1 MRKYVIAVGL
11 SRKDLKWKNKKAEW
25 DVLVKKLSQTTR
37 TPETQKEYFALS
49 KAKQDEIKD
58 IGGFVGG
65 ELAGGV
71 RSKNTVRYRDILTL
85 DIDSVNDGADIVFII
100 DNMIDSAF
108 VIYSTHKHKPEAP
121 RLRLVIP
128 LNRSVNSE
136 EYEAIARYLASEIGI
151 DYFDDTTYQASRL
164 MYWPSTSSDA
174 EYLFKSQTGEELD
187 ADSILGKYADWK
199 DITSWPYSS
208 RVSVDEIKKTSDKQE
223 DPTTKEGII
232 GAFCREYTISDAI
245 ETFIPEVYVRGSS
258 DDRFTYANGTT
269 SDGAVVYDDK
279 FIYSHHSTDPISMK
293 LCNAFD
299 MVRIHKFGQLDEKA
313 VESTPVSKLPSYIEM
328 AKLVT
333 SDKRCKKQLVNDI
346 VKVDDSEFDTISD
359 DWLERL
365 DLGGKTR
372 SDILP
377 TYNNIELILENDPIL
392 KDMVSFDELAGNLII
407 IRDLAWR
414 TNAKG
419 SYWSDNDDVAVESY
433 IEKTYK
439 FNASM
444 KIRGSIQALANK
456 YHFHPVKEYLEALPN
471 WDGVKRV
478 ETLFIDYLGAE
489 NSEYIKSLTRKALA
503 AAVKRIYRPG
513 TKWDYMVT
521 LVGEQGCGKSSL
533 LAKLGMNWFS
543 DSITSFSGKEGM
555 ESIQRTWIVEVSELT
570 ATTRADVETV
580 KQFITK
586 QVDEYRPAYARNK
599 VSRPRQCV
607 MFGTTNDANFLR
619 DTTGNRRFP
628 IVECGGLEKAKYRV
642 RDLDQDTV
650 DQIWAEVLTY
660 YNDEKLYL
668 SEELES
674 IARDI
679 QDKHLD
685 ENPYAEEIR
694 NYLDMELPG
703 NWYELSIEERKNFI
717 KYGPDELTKYDWE
730 HKFQRDRV
738 CILEIANEVLQ
749 KPRGALTNAEA
760 RSIAG
765 VLQKTKGW
773 VKHTSNMR
781 IDKFY
786 NKQKGYMR
794 IPFYNDKMST
804 KH

>member
-37 TPETQKEYFALS
+37 TPETQNEYFALS
-49 KAKQDEIKD
+49 KVKQDEIKD

-223 DPTTKEGII
+223 DPMTKEGVI

-258 DDRFTYANGTT
+258 EDRFTYANGTT

-313 VESTPVSKLPSYIEM
+313 VEGTPVSKLPSYIEM

-333 SDKRCKKQLVNDI
+333 NDKRCKKQLVNDI

-513 TKWDYMVT
+513 AKWDYMVT

-773 VKHTSNMR
+773 VKHTSNMY
-781 IDKFY
+781 IDKYY
-786 NKQKGYMR
+786 NKQKGYTR
-794 IPFYNDKMST
+794 IPFYK
-804 KH
+804 K

>member
-11 SRKDLKWKNKKAEW
+11 SRKDVKWKNKKAEW

-65 ELAGGV
+65 ELVGGV

-85 DIDSVNDGADIVFII
+85 DIDSVNDGADIVFLIE
-100 DNMIDSAF
+100 NMIDSAF

-136 EYEAIARYLASEIGI
+136 EYEAIARYIASEIGI

-174 EYLFKSQTGEELD
+174 EYLFTSQNGEELD
-187 ADSILGKYADWK
+187 VDSILGKYADWK

-208 RVSVDEIKKTSDKQE
+208 RVSADEIKKTSDKQE
-223 DPTTKEGII
+223 DPMTKEGVI

-258 DDRFTYANGTT
+258 EDRFTYANGTT

-313 VESTPVSKLPSYIEM
+313 VEGTPVSKLPSYIEM

-359 DWLERL
+359 AWLERL

-392 KDMVSFDELAGNLII
+392 KGMVSFDELAGNLII

-478 ETLFIDYLGAE
+478 ETLLIDYLGAE

-628 IVECGGLEKAKYRV
+628 IVECGGVEKAKYRV

-660 YNDEKLYL
+660 YNNEKLYL

-703 NWYELSIEERKNFI
+703 NWYELSIEERKSFI

-773 VKHTSNMR
+773 VKHNSTMR
-781 IDKFY
+781 IDKVY
-786 NKQKGYMR
+786 KIQKGYR
-794 IPFYNDKMST
+794 KIPFYTEKI
-804 KH
+804 

>member
-37 TPETQKEYFALS
+37 TPETQNEYFALS
-49 KAKQDEIKD
+49 KVKQDEIKD

-108 VIYSTHKHKPEAP
+108 VIYSMHKHKPEAP

-223 DPTTKEGII
+223 DPMTKEGVI

-258 DDRFTYANGTT
+258 EDRFTYANGTT

-313 VESTPVSKLPSYIEM
+313 VEGTPVSKLPSYIEM

-333 SDKRCKKQLVNDI
+333 NDKRCKKQLVNDI

-513 TKWDYMVT
+513 AKWDYMVT

-773 VKHTSNMR
+773 VKHTSNMY
-781 IDKFY
+781 IDKYY
-786 NKQKGYMR
+786 NKQKGYTR
-794 IPFYNDKMST
+794 IPFYK
-804 KH
+804 K

>member
-65 ELAGGV
+65 ELVGGV

-85 DIDSVNDGADIVFII
+85 DIDSVNDGADIVFIVE
-100 DNMIDSAF
+100 NMIDSAF

-136 EYEAIARYLASEIGI
+136 EYEAIARYIACEIGI

-174 EYLFKSQTGEELD
+174 EYVFKSQIGEELD

-223 DPTTKEGII
+223 DPMTKEGVI

-258 DDRFTYANGTT
+258 EDRFTYANGTT

-313 VESTPVSKLPSYIEM
+313 VEGTPVSKLPSYIEM

-333 SDKRCKKQLVNDI
+333 NDKRCKKQLVNDI

-503 AAVKRIYRPG
+503 AAVKRIY
-513 TKWDYMVT
+513 
-521 LVGEQGCGKSSL
+521 LSL
-533 LAKLGMNWFS
+533 
-543 DSITSFSGKEGM
+543 IH
-555 ESIQRTWIVEVSELT
+555 I
-570 ATTRADVETV
+570 
-580 KQFITK
+580 
-586 QVDEYRPAYARNK
+586 
-599 VSRPRQCV
+599 
-607 MFGTTNDANFLR
+607 
-619 DTTGNRRFP
+619 
-628 IVECGGLEKAKYRV
+628 
-642 RDLDQDTV
+642 
-650 DQIWAEVLTY
+650 
-660 YNDEKLYL
+660 
-668 SEELES
+668 
-674 IARDI
+674 
-679 QDKHLD
+679 
-685 ENPYAEEIR
+685 
-694 NYLDMELPG
+694 
-703 NWYELSIEERKNFI
+703 
-717 KYGPDELTKYDWE
+717 
-730 HKFQRDRV
+730 
-738 CILEIANEVLQ
+738 
-749 KPRGALTNAEA
+749 
-760 RSIAG
+760 
-765 VLQKTKGW
+765 
-773 VKHTSNMR
+773 
-781 IDKFY
+781 
-786 NKQKGYMR
+786 
-794 IPFYNDKMST
+794 
-804 KH
+804 